1 MDTIRFTIGFLIAP
15 LAIPVIEFRAWER
28 PALPAELLW
37 LVFLSV
43 IVAYAGTFLFGIPAY
58 CLLRARKWTA
68 FWFAPLAGFIVAGLT
83 WWLLGILTP
92 LRGGSGILDVHS
104 HLHWLRG
111 VLWPYG
117 PLGALVAS
125 LLWLMARLE
134 RAGSKRGHEHE

>member
-1 MDTIRFTIGFLIAP
+1 MDTLRFTIGFLIAP

-37 LVFLSV
+37 LVFLSI

-83 WWLLGILTP
+83 WWLLGLLTP
-92 LRGGSGILDVHS
+92 LRGGTGFPRCPQSSGLATRRVVA
-104 HLHWLRG
+104 LRPPGRPGRQLAVAHG
-111 VLWPYG
+111 V
-117 PLGALVAS
+117 VRAS
-125 LLWLMARLE
+125 T
-134 RAGSKRGHEHE
+134 GS